1 MWRDSTRIPARALML
16 AGLLAGLAACD
27 QKPPAAASAAAPAA
41 PPAAATATAD
51 AASAPAAT
59 STAAAPLTP
68 ATATIPPPDVGK
80 LETVKVTADGYGAS
94 APDAVAEAMRMAIL
108 QVNGAVVDMAT
119 VNAKLGID
127 VTLNQTA
134 ATMRASAFADA
145 VRTRSGGVVQNFRI
159 VAMDEPLL
167 PKGKFK
173 ATIEAGIAKFVVP
186 AEMKRI
192 KVVVAPL
199 RFDRA
204 SIPVGDRSVP
214 AEEVGAELRQRIQDA
229 LVNTGRFA
237 VLDRDVGPEL
247 QQELDMI
254 TNGEAPKA
262 EVAKLGQAATA
273 DVLWIGKI
281 NNLAYNRHARQL
293 RTSDRQVVSYSGGWS
308 VSQKLVNVATRMVV
322 TAETLRGEAPSTA
335 PTTLGTGVNSGRI
348 LGGMA
353 DDLVNGVVASILSRT
368 FPITVVAL
376 EGSNVVLS
384 QGGQALRAG
393 SRYSMVVMGAEMKD
407 PQTNQSLGR
416 LESPCC
422 QLVIDRVTP
431 NLSYGHLEGVTAS
444 LDNLLPGALQVRE
457 QLKGKPVA
465 MASNDAPAAEA
476 APARKPAKPARGG
489 GTPVPPPAAD
499 NKKNDDKW

>member
-1 MWRDSTRIPARALML
+1 MWRDSTTGMRILTL

-27 QKPPAAASAAAPAA
+27 QKPPAAVSAAAPAA
-41 PPAAATATAD
+41 APVVAATD
-51 AASAPAAT
+51 AASAANASAP
-59 STAAAPLTP
+59 APLTP

-108 QVNGAVVDMAT
+108 QVNGATVDLAT
-119 VNAKLGID
+119 INAKLGID
-127 VTLNQTA
+127 VTTSQTA
-134 ATMRASAFADA
+134 ASMRAEGFADA

-173 ATIEAGIAKFVVP
+173 ATIEAGIAKFAVP

-204 SIPVGDRSVP
+204 TIPVGDRSVP

-254 TNGEAPKA
+254 TSGEAPKA
-262 EVAKLGQAATA
+262 EVAKLAQAATA
-273 DVLWIGKI
+273 DVLWIGKV

-293 RTSDRQVVSYSGGWS
+293 RTSDRQIVSYSGGWS
-308 VSQKLVNVATRMVV
+308 VSQKLVNVATRQVV

-335 PTTLGTGVNSGRI
+335 PTTLGTGVNSGKV

-376 EGSNVVLS
+376 EGSSVVLS
-384 QGGQALRAG
+384 QGGQALRPGA
-393 SRYSMVVMGAEMKD
+393 RYSMVVMGAEMKD

-457 QLKGKPVA
+457 QLKGKLVA
-465 MASNDAPAAEA
+465 AAGNDAPPAAA
-476 APARKPAKPARGG
+476 APARKAAKPVKEG
-489 GTPVPPPAAD
+489 GTAVPAPAAD
-499 NKKNDDKW
+499 AKKNDDKW